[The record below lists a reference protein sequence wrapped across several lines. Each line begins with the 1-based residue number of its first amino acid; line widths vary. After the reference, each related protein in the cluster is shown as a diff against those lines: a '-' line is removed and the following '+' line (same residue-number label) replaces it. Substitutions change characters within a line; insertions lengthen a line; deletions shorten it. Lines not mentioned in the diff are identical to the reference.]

1 MKIYKNAMEMIGRT
15 AMLELDTL
23 DTGPCRLFAKL
34 ELNNP
39 GNSVKDRIALTMI
52 EQAEKRGE
60 LKPGQRI
67 VEGTAGNTGIALAL
81 VARQKGYPLTL
92 VIPDKMSP
100 EKIATCRAMG
110 ARVVLTR
117 SDVGRGHPDYYQD
130 LARKIAEET
139 GGHFINQFGNAD
151 NALSHER
158 TTAPEILEQLDGNV
172 DAIVV
177 GCGSSGTVTG
187 IGRWLSKNA
196 PHVELI
202 VADPEGSVVCDYI
215 NTGKVGTPGSWMV
228 EGIGEDFIPDVA
240 DMSFASKAYPV
251 PDREAFLLARELLEK
266 EGIMAGPSTGTLLG
280 GALAYCR
287 EQTEAKNVVT
297 LACDTGNRYI
307 SKLFNDFWMW
317 EQGFITRHEYG
328 DLRDLISR
336 PHEDRATVSVTPEN
350 TVATAHKRMV
360 DNGFSQLPVVDEEQE
375 HLLGGINEADL
386 LRAVVTADEGFDFP
400 VHNVMNSRFP
410 HVKVNVSKR
419 ELATRME
426 YEPALAVINSEGDF
440 LGMVTR
446 ADLLGFFRRGGRLD

>member
-1 MKIYKNAMEMIGRT
+1 MKIYRNAMEMIGRT
-15 AMLELDTL
+15 PMLELQTL
-23 DTGPCRLFAKL
+23 DTGKCRLFAKL

-39 GNSVKDRIALTMI
+39 AHSVKDRIALTMI
-52 EQAEKRGE
+52 EQAEKRGD
-60 LKPGQRI
+60 LKPGQTI

-81 VARQKGYPLTL
+81 VARQKGYPLIL

-100 EKIATCRAMG
+100 EKISSCRAMG
-110 ARVVLTR
+110 AKVVLTR
-117 SDVGRGHPDYYQD
+117 SDVQRGHPDYYQD
-130 LARKIAEET
+130 LAQKIADDT
-139 GGHFINQFGNAD
+139 GGYFINQFGNND
-151 NALSHER
+151 NALSHEQ
-158 TTAPEILEQLDGNV
+158 TTAPEIYEQMNGEV

-187 IGRWLSKNA
+187 LGRWLSKNA

-202 VADPEGSVVCDYI
+202 VADPEGSIVSGYI
-215 NTGKVGTPGSWMV
+215 NEGVIGKAGSWMV

-240 DMSFASKAYPV
+240 DMSFARKAYAV

-317 EQGFITRHEYG
+317 EQGFITRPEHG

-336 PHEDRATVSVTPEN
+336 PHEDRATVAVTPEN

-360 DNGFSQLPVVDEEQE
+360 DNGFSQLPVVDEER
-375 HLLGGINEADL
+375 LLGGVNEADL
-386 LRAVVTADEGFDFP
+386 LRAVVDDAQGFELK
-400 VHNVMNSRFP
+400 VKEVMNSNFP
-410 HVKVNVSKR
+410 SVPVSLAKR
-419 ELATRME
+419 DLAERMQG
-426 YEPALAVINSEGDF
+426 EPALAVVTPERDF

-446 ADLLGFFRRGGRLD
+446 SDLLGYCRRGGRID